1 MNKVFL
7 IGNLTRDPELSET
20 PSGVSVCKF
29 DIAVN
34 RNFTN
39 ANGERECDFLK
50 IVTWRALA
58 ENCGNY
64 LSKGKKVS
72 VAGSIQTRSYNDS
85 NGDKRYVTEIIANEV
100 EFLSPREDGE
110 SRQQPAR
117 GNGGT
122 DRRGGGQTRRRP
134 ALQEFD
140 DDGDI
145 PF

>member
-1 MNKVFL
+1 MNKWIG

-20 PSGVSVCKF
+20 PNGTAVCKF
-29 DIAVN
+29 TVAVN

-39 ANGERECDFLK
+39 ANGDRECDF
-50 IVTWRALA
+50 INVVAWRSLA
-58 ENCGNY
+58 ENCGRF

-72 VAGSIQTRSYNDS
+72 VVGSLQTRSYES
-85 NGDKRYVTEIIANEV
+85 NGEKKYVTEIMADEV
-100 EFLSPREDGE
+100 EFLSPKDEDNHQ
-110 SRQQPAR
+110 SQRQSQQ
-117 GNGGT
+117 GGQ
-122 DRRGGGQTRRRP
+122 RGGQQRRRP

>member
-29 DIAVN
+29 DLAVN

-39 ANGERECDFLK
+39 ANGDRECDFLK
-50 IVTWRALA
+50 IVTWRSLA

-72 VAGSIQTRSYNDS
+72 VAGSIQTRSYENS
-85 NGDKRYVTEIIANEV
+85 NGEKRYVTEIIADEV
-100 EFLSPREDGE
+100 EFLSPREDEG

-117 GNGGT
+117 GNGGA

-134 ALQEFD
+134 PLQEFD